1 MVGQSNIPITYA
13 SEWKGIHGDRTNKNE
28 QLHQTFKMN
37 LVAQD
42 KDNRSHPQFH
52 ESKGLKS
59 IDNWGTIHDDEYC
72 LS

>member
-13 SEWKGIHGDRTNKNE
+13 SEWKGIHGDRTKTRI
-28 QLHQTFKMN
+28 TFKMH

-59 IDNWGTIHDDEYC
+59 IEKISQLGHNT
-72 LS
+72 